1 MSKNDTAWQF
11 FIDRGGTF
19 TDLVAVAEDG
29 SVSVLKLLSEDPEHY
44 ADACLEG
51 IRRVLGDSSIDTISR
66 GAIDQVRMGTTVA
79 TNALLERKGEPTL
92 LITNRGFKDAL
103 AIGYQNRPDIFARHI
118 QPYRPLYSDVVEVP
132 GRLSAQGKELEP
144 FDAGAALA
152 LLRPLAEGKGFRS
165 CAVAFMHSYF
175 YPEHELAC
183 AEVARQA
190 GFTSVTL
197 SSQVSPLIKL
207 VYRADTAVADA
218 YLSPILE
225 RYVEQFSR
233 PLGETP
239 IYFMQSNGG
248 LVDRSHF
255 SGKDSLL
262 SGPAGG
268 VVGAVES
275 ARANGFERVIGFDM
289 GGTSTDV
296 FHYDREFE
304 TSQENV
310 VAGTR
315 IRTPM
320 LAIHTIAAGGGSIV
334 RFDGHRFRVG
344 PDSAGA
350 NPGPACYRKNGPLT
364 VTDCNLELGRI
375 QARYFPKVFG
385 KSAREP
391 IDEDIVHRRFLDLKE
406 ELREIREFA
415 SSAEIAWGFIEIAVE
430 AMAAAIKKITIE
442 RGHDLRDYVLCSFG
456 GAGGQH
462 AILVAEKLG
471 IKRVLLSPL
480 AGVLSALGIGLS
492 HVKAVLTRPVQ
503 KSLADCGSGSEI
515 ENSYLE
521 MEREA
526 SHSLE
531 EQTATRQRVT
541 VLRQIDLRYR
551 GSDTTLTLAFDGSPD
566 ELADKLA
573 SEFHALHLR
582 RYGFH
587 SPAKEIIVESLRL
600 SASAAPRGSARSL
613 QTGSL
618 QEKSP
623 GSNERQEPSLD
634 GNELKVPLYSRGTW
648 QDARLIERRNLKPSD
663 RIDGPAII
671 LDDTGTNVIESGW
684 TASLTGDLSLLV
696 EKSRR
701 AADSPEQKESPGGDR
716 LLQQS
721 DIADPIMLELFNN
734 KFMAIAEEMGVTLKQ
749 TSHSVNIKERLD
761 FSCAL
766 FDNLGRLISNAP
778 HMPVHLGSMG
788 ESVRSVI
795 DSFDG
800 SMRPGDVYVLNNPYR
815 GGTHLPDITVITPA
829 FFGDD
834 RPSFFTASRGHHA
847 DVGGITPGSM
857 PPGSVSID
865 EEGALIDPML
875 LVRDGSFREAEIRTV
890 LLSGKYP
897 ARNIEQNIADLK
909 AQVAANSR
917 GLNGLERLLSEYGLE
932 TIFAYMNHV
941 RQNAEDCVRE
951 AISHLKDGSFEVEL
965 DNGGK
970 IAVTIDVDRQTRSAI
985 IDFAGTSPQLKN
997 NFNAPSSITRAA
1009 VLYVFRTLVEDN
1021 IPLNDGCLEP
1031 ITLKIPAGSM
1041 LNPDYP
1047 GAVVA
1052 GNVETSQAIVDALY
1066 GALGVMAASQ
1076 GTMNNFTLGNDEYQY
1091 YETICGGS
1099 GAGPDHHGTDAI
1111 HTHMTNSRLTDPE
1124 VLEWR
1129 YPLILRE
1136 FSIRRGSGGAG
1147 RYRGGDGAVRR
1158 IEFAQ
1163 KMKASILSGRRIKAP
1178 FGLAGGEDALPGR
1191 NYVIRHCGRVDELSG
1206 TDSTE
1211 VEPGDVFVIET
1222 PGGGAWGKAD

>member
-1 MSKNDTAWQF
+1 MSNKDRVWQF

-29 SVSVLKLLSEDPEHY
+29 SISVIKLLSEDPEHY

-51 IRRVLGDSSIDTISR
+51 IRRVLEDSSIDTISR

-118 QPYRPLYSDVVEVP
+118 KPYRPLYSYALEVP
-132 GRLSAQGKELEP
+132 GRLSAHGEELEP
-144 FDAGAALA
+144 FDAGATLA
-152 LLRPLAEGKGFRS
+152 LLRPQVEKEGFRS
-165 CAVAFMHSYF
+165 CAVAFMHSYL

-183 AEVARQA
+183 ARIARQA

-239 IYFMQSNGG
+239 VYFMQSNGG
-248 LVDRSHF
+248 LVDRAHF

-268 VVGAVES
+268 VVGAVETS
-275 ARANGFERVIGFDM
+275 RANGFEKVIGFDM

-304 TSQENV
+304 TNEENL

-315 IRTPM
+315 VRTPM

-350 NPGPACYRKNGPLT
+350 NPGPACYRKDGPLT
-364 VTDCNLELGRI
+364 ITDCNLELGRI
-375 QARYFPKVFG
+375 QADYFPKVFG
-385 KSAREP
+385 KSAQEP
-391 IDEDIVHRRFLDLKE
+391 VDEAIVHHHFLALKK
-406 ELREIREFA
+406 ELQVVKDFE
-415 SSAEIAWGFIEIAVE
+415 SSAEIAWGFLEIAVE

-471 IKRVLLSPL
+471 IKKVLLNPL
-480 AGVLSALGIGLS
+480 AGVLSAVGIGLS
-492 HVKAVLTRPVQ
+492 DVKTVLTRPVQ
-503 KSLADCGSGSEI
+503 KSLLECGPGQSLDLRE
-515 ENSYLE
+515 SYSE
-521 MEREA
+521 MEEEA
-526 SHSLE
+526 AGSLE
-531 EQTATRQRVT
+531 EQNATREQIT
-541 VLRQIDLRYR
+541 VLRQINLRYR
-551 GSDTTLTLAFDGSPD
+551 GSDTTLTLAFEESPD
-566 ELADKLA
+566 GTQYSELAG
-573 SEFHALHLR
+573 EFHALHLR

-587 SPAKEIIVESLRL
+587 SPEKEIIVESLRL
-600 SASAAPRGSARSL
+600 TASAAPRGQTRSL
-613 QTGSL
+613 RTGCL
-618 QEKSP
+618 EKTMDAS
-623 GSNERQEPSLD
+623 ELETSLD
-634 GNELKVPLYSRGTW
+634 GNELTVPIYSRGTW
-648 QDARLIERRNLKPSD
+648 QDARLIQRRHLKPSD

-671 LDDTGTNVIESGW
+671 LDDTGTNIIESGW

-696 EKSRR
+696 EGSRMT
-701 AADSPEQKESPGGDR
+701 AASPMQNECPDV
-716 LLQQS
+716 
-721 DIADPIMLELFNN
+721 ADPIMLELFNN

-766 FDNLGRLISNAP
+766 FDSLGRLISNAP

-795 DSFDG
+795 DSFG
-800 SMRPGDVYVLNNPYR
+800 HCMRQGDVYVLNNPYR

-829 FFGDD
+829 FFGGSS
-834 RPSFFTASRGHHA
+834 PAFFTASRGHHA
-847 DVGGITPGSM
+847 DIGGITPGSM

-875 LVRDGSFREAEIRTV
+875 LVRDGSFREAEIKAV
-890 LLSGKYP
+890 LTSGEYP

-909 AQVAANSR
+909 AQVAANNR
-917 GLNGLERLLSEYGLE
+917 GLNGLERLLSEYGLAR
-932 TIFAYMNHV
+932 ILSYMSFV

-951 AISHLKDGSFEVEL
+951 AISHLKDGSFEVDL

-970 IAVTIDVDRQTRSAI
+970 IAVSIEVDREARSAI
-985 IDFAGTSPQLKN
+985 IDFAGTSPQLQN

-1031 ITLKIPAGSM
+1031 ITLRIPVGSM

-1052 GNVETSQAIVDALY
+1052 GNVETSQAVVDALY

-1099 GAGPDHHGTDAI
+1099 GAGPDHEGTDAI

-1147 RYRGGDGAVRR
+1147 RFRGGDGAIRR

-1163 KMKASILSGRRIKAP
+1163 KMKASILSGRRVKAP
-1178 FGLAGGEDALPGR
+1178 FGMAGGKDALSGR

-1222 PGGGAWGKAD
+1222 PGGGGWGPADQPAINVD

>member
-1 MSKNDTAWQF
+1 MSNKDRVWQF

-29 SVSVLKLLSEDPEHY
+29 SVSVIKLLSEDPEHY
-44 ADACLEG
+44 GDACLEG

-118 QPYRPLYSDVVEVP
+118 KPYRPLYSHVVEVP
-132 GRLSAQGKELEP
+132 GRLSAHGAELEP
-144 FDAGAALA
+144 FDSGTALA
-152 LLRPLAEGKGFRS
+152 LLRPLVEEKGLRS
-165 CAVAFMHSYF
+165 CAVAFMHSYL
-175 YPEHELAC
+175 YPGHELAC

-197 SSQVSPLIKL
+197 SSRASPLIKL
-207 VYRADTAVADA
+207 IYRADTAVADA

-233 PLGETP
+233 PLGKTP
-239 IYFMQSNGG
+239 VYFMQSNGG
-248 LVDRSHF
+248 LVDRTHF

-268 VVGAVES
+268 VVGAVET
-275 ARANGFERVIGFDM
+275 ARANGFEKVIGFDM

-304 TSQENV
+304 TSEENL
-310 VAGTR
+310 VAGIR

-350 NPGPACYRKNGPLT
+350 NPGPACYRKDGPLT

-375 QARYFPKVFG
+375 QAGYFPKVFG
-385 KSAREP
+385 KSAKEP
-391 IDEDIVHRRFLDLKE
+391 LDEKIVHRRFLDLKE
-406 ELREIREFA
+406 ELQEIRAFA
-415 SSAEIAWGFIEIAVE
+415 SSAEIAWGFLEIAVE

-442 RGHDLRDYVLCSFG
+442 RGHDLKEYVLCSFG

-480 AGVLSALGIGLS
+480 AGVLSAVGIGLS
-492 HVKAVLTRPVQ
+492 EVKAVLTRPVQ
-503 KSLADCGSGSEI
+503 KSLPECGSGSEL
-515 ENSYLE
+515 EESFFE
-521 MEREA
+521 MEQEA
-526 SHSLE
+526 SLSLE
-531 EQTATRQRVT
+531 EQNAARERIT
-541 VLRQIDLRYR
+541 VLRQTNLRYR
-551 GSDTTLTLAFDGSPD
+551 GSDTILTLAFDTDP
-566 ELADKLA
+566 EEMAK
-573 SEFHALHLR
+573 EFHALHLR

-587 SPAKEIIVESLRL
+587 SPEKEIIVESLRL
-600 SASAAPRGSARSL
+600 TASAAPRGSVRTPESTCHKAPDE
-613 QTGSL
+613 GS
-618 QEKSP
+618 
-623 GSNERQEPSLD
+623 
-634 GNELKVPLYSRGTW
+634 ELTVPMYSRDGW
-648 QDARLIERRNLKPSD
+648 QDARLIQRLHLNPADK
-663 RIDGPAII
+663 IDGPAII
-671 LDDTGTNVIESGW
+671 LDDTGTNIIETGW
-684 TASLTGDLSLLV
+684 TATLTGDLSLLV
-696 EKSRR
+696 EKCRSAGR
-701 AADSPEQKESPGGDR
+701 SPEQKESGGSAR
-716 LLQQS
+716 ENRV
-721 DIADPIMLELFNN
+721 ADPIMLELFNN

-766 FDNLGRLISNAP
+766 FDSLGRLISNAP

-795 DSFDG
+795 DTFTD
-800 SMRPGDVYVLNNPYR
+800 SMRPGDVYILNNPYR

-829 FFGDD
+829 FFGSS
-834 RPSFFTASRGHHA
+834 RPAFFTASRGHHA
-847 DVGGITPGSM
+847 DIGGITPGSM
-857 PPGSVSID
+857 PPGSISID

-875 LVRDGSFREAEIRTV
+875 LVRDGNFLEAGIKTV
-890 LLSGKYP
+890 LLAGKHP
-897 ARNIEQNIADLK
+897 ARNIEQNLADLK
-909 AQVAANSR
+909 AQVAANNR

-932 TIFAYMNHV
+932 MILSYMGFV
-941 RQNAEDCVRE
+941 RRNAEDCVRE
-951 AISHLKDGSFEVEL
+951 AISRLKDGSFAVDL

-970 IAVTIDVDRQTRSAI
+970 IAVAIKVDSKARSAI
-985 IDFAGTSPQLKN
+985 IDFSGTSPQLPN

-1031 ITLKIPAGSM
+1031 ITLTIPAGSM

-1052 GNVETSQAIVDALY
+1052 GNVETSQAVVDALY

-1099 GAGPDHHGTDAI
+1099 GAGPDHEGTDAI
-1111 HTHMTNSRLTDPE
+1111 QTNMTNSRLTDPE

-1129 YPLILRE
+1129 YPLLLRD

-1147 RYRGGDGAVRR
+1147 RFRGGDGTVRR
-1158 IEFAQ
+1158 IEFSQ
-1163 KMKASILSGRRIKAP
+1163 KMRASILSGRRIKAP
-1178 FGLAGGEDALPGR
+1178 FGMAGGEDALPGR

-1222 PGGGAWGKAD
+1222 PGGGGWGKSDYPDSSEQASIRQGAKD